1 MQKTFGS
8 SHQPAAGSGQ
18 ALRQDSGQA
27 LRQDSG
33 QALRQDSGQANIDA
47 TKLAKREGILEE
59 RERFLA
65 EKLKNVDEKLETLEK
80 TRKDLISKLE
90 KSSSISA
97 EEAKKILLENVEKDL
112 ASEISKKIRE
122 AEEQIKVEA
131 DEKAKEI
138 LAEAMLH
145 GVTDYVAEFT
155 TSQVRLPD
163 DEMKGR
169 IIGKE
174 GRNVR
179 AFENATG
186 VDVLMDE
193 TPGVLIISSF
203 DPVRREIARVSL
215 ERLIQDGRI
224 QPQRIEEIVES
235 TKRDIEKLMLQAGE
249 QLAHE
254 VGVYN
259 LPKELVEILGRF
271 KYRYSYGQNLLQHT
285 EEETRIG
292 VALAKEL
299 GANVNVVRLG
309 CLLHDIGKV
318 VAEDE
323 GTHVEKGV
331 ALSKKFGLPEEVVNC
346 IAEHHEDKPFS
357 SVESIICYI
366 SDAISGARPGARR
379 EDIEGYI
386 KRIEDIEKIATS
398 FEGVDK
404 AFAVAAGR
412 EVRVIVYPDK
422 ISDDELPKLT
432 HDIAQRISKE
442 VMVPGQVK
450 ITAIREVRA
459 TELTMTV

>member
-1 MQKTFGS
+1 
-8 SHQPAAGSGQ
+8 
-18 ALRQDSGQA
+18 
-27 LRQDSG
+27 
-33 QALRQDSGQANIDA
+33 
-47 TKLAKREGILEE
+47 
-59 RERFLA
+59 
-65 EKLKNVDEKLETLEK
+65 
-80 TRKDLISKLE
+80 
-90 KSSSISA
+90 
-97 EEAKKILLENVEKDL
+97 
-112 ASEISKKIRE
+112 
-122 AEEQIKVEA
+122 
-131 DEKAKEI
+131 
-138 LAEAMLH
+138 
-145 GVTDYVAEFT
+145 
-155 TSQVRLPD
+155 
-163 DEMKGR
+163 
-169 IIGKE
+169 
-174 GRNVR
+174 
-179 AFENATG
+179 
-186 VDVLMDE
+186 LMDE

-299 GANVNVVRLG
+299 GANVNIVRLG